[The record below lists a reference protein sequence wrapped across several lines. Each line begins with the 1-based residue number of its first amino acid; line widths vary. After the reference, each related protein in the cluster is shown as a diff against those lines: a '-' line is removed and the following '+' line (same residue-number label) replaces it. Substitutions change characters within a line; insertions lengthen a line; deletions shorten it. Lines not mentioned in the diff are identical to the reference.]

1 MARKSPNVHVSRN
14 PSTKRWKVTQGGEKL
29 STHRTQ
35 ALADK
40 AAAKEARKD
49 GVDRVTHGRDGKI
62 RSKDSFGNDPNPPTD
77 TEH

>member
-1 MARKSPNVHVSRN
+1 MAGKESDVHVSRDAQ
-14 PSTKRWKVTQGGEKL
+14 TKRWNVTQGGEKL

-35 ALADK
+35 ALGNK

-62 RSKDSFGNDPNPPTD
+62 RSKDSFGPDPNPPRD
-77 TEH
+77 TEN